1 MKKIFLTILVVASM
15 VSCSNDDVVSIAP
28 RKAITFGNVFIE
40 NSTRAADFHTTD
52 ELDKFF
58 VYGTVTGSLGSG
70 NTVNLYEGATVT
82 KSSGVW
88 DCNVTQYWVPECHY
102 NFVAISDVT
111 ATVPVTDNT
120 TVGAVVV
127 KTDDNGMPTEIKY
140 DASSQKDLLYAKI
153 QSPIDT
159 DANADP
165 TSGTDNNGNVKF
177 TFEHLLSKVM
187 FTFTNGFSMESGVK
201 LYITDIKITNAAKQ
215 AIYTCSSTPSW
226 KVSTNFTG
234 ADDDDCLSFGE
245 TVDIN
250 PTMTGKN
257 SIDCLLIPETK
268 KFEISIKINH
278 YLGGEST
285 TRTLTT
291 TQELTLLPGHFY
303 NFTTELNSSNVEG
316 IVPIEFNIKDDTTWE
331 EEGPQKD
338 INVNDDITSN

>member
-15 VSCSNDDVVSIAP
+15 VSCSNDDVVSIAS

-40 NSTRAADFHTTD
+40 NSTRAAAEDFHTTD
-52 ELDKFF
+52 KLDKFF

-70 NTVNLYEGATVT
+70 NIVNLYKGAEVT

-88 DCNVTQYWVPECHY
+88 DCNVTQYWVPKCLY
-102 NFVAISDVT
+102 NFVAISDVK
-111 ATVPVTDNT
+111 DNT
-120 TVGAVVV
+120 TDGAVVV
-127 KTDDNGMPTEIKY
+127 TDANGMPQKIKY
-140 DASSQKDLLYAKI
+140 DASLQKDLLYAKI
-153 QSPIDT
+153 QSPIVT

-165 TSGTDNNGNVKF
+165 TSGTDDNGNVKF

-187 FTFTNGFSMESGVK
+187 FTFTNGFSKESGVK

-234 ADDDDCLSFGE
+234 ADDDDCLSFGV
-245 TVDIN
+245 TGDIN
-250 PTMTGKN
+250 PTTTGKN

-278 YLGGEST
+278 YLGGESK

-316 IVPIEFNIKDDTTWE
+316 VVPIEFNIKDDTTWE